1 MATKKNPLVGT
12 TRKVR
17 VSKVPA
23 DETKEQKFVRLAT
36 ARVNKVRK
44 SLDQIGLL
52 GGASYSSTEDQRK
65 KIVEALSECLE
76 FNVNRLDKVKL
87 SKSNFQ
93 L

>member
-1 MATKKNPLVGT
+1 MATKKQTATVE
-12 TRKVR
+12 RKVR

-44 SLDQIGLL
+44 ALDQIGLL
-52 GGASYSSTEDQRK
+52 GGASYVSTEEQRK
-65 KIVEALSECLE
+65 KIIEALEESME
-76 FNVNRLDKVKL
+76 FNTNRLSKVKL
-87 SKSNFQ
+87 SKSSFQ